1 MFSLQDLCRKNTF
14 FLPDNFSK
22 HTLHLL
28 GLYWKGHGSIQRIK
42 NDGVLIEHDLTLSIN
57 EALILAGEEGN
68 NDMVQLLLLWEGNLH
83 YAIIGALKTEK
94 YGLICEYHSQIQ
106 DWHVL
111 LPLIQDP
118 ETFEKCHDL
127 SLECDLSCLLQ
138 HAVKYNMLSILV
150 KYKEDL
156 LNVLFRQQI
165 QGLFILACEHR
176 MFEILTWMG
185 QNLPIPDP
193 EPIFS
198 IAVVTKDLE
207 MFSLGYKIVFEYMEN
222 QGLFHLTQVVR
233 MVMLNHHFDMVI
245 NKGLLPFVLETLKHG
260 GNVNRALSYA
270 VTQNKRKILDHVVR
284 QKNIP
289 HKTIERMLHLAV
301 KKHAPRKTLNL
312 LLSYINYKVKNVKK
326 LLEHVVKYN
335 STLVI
340 RILLEKKKNLLDATL
355 TRYVKDSTYFRVKEF
370 MQDFSISPEKFIKI
384 AVREKRNVLIKGIS
398 EDIWENPA
406 ERIRN
411 LKQIVCTIKYESG
424 RQFLINIIH
433 TIYQSYSLKPEE
445 ILKLATF
452 YVKHNATTHFK
463 DLCKYLWLNR
473 GTESKKLF
481 LECLEIADEKEF
493 PDIKSIVSE
502 YINYLFTAGAITK
515 EEIMQAYALEYA
527 MY

>member
-14 FLPDNFSK
+14 FLPNDFSK
-22 HTLHLL
+22 HTLQRL
-28 GLYWKGHGSIQRIK
+28 GLYWKEHGSVHRIEKDSIMIQ
-42 NDGVLIEHDLTLSIN
+42 NELVLSIN
-57 EALILAGEEGN
+57 DALQLAGEEG
-68 NDMVQLLLLWEGNLH
+68 DTDVVQLLLLWEGNLH
-83 YAIIGALKTEK
+83 YAIIGALKTEN
-94 YGLICEYHSQIQ
+94 YNLVCEYHSQIQ
-106 DWHVL
+106 DWHIL

-127 SLECDLSCLLQ
+127 SLGCDLICLLQ
-138 HAVKYNMLSILV
+138 HAVKCDMLSILV

-156 LNVLFRQQI
+156 LNVRIRHRTQSLFV
-165 QGLFILACEHR
+165 LACENR
-176 MFEILTWMG
+176 RFEIIEWIG
-185 QNLPIPDP
+185 QNLSIP
-193 EPIFS
+193 EPEAIFS
-198 IAVVTKDLE
+198 IAIVTKDVEL
-207 MFSLGYKIVFEYMEN
+207 FSLGYKIIFDYMQR
-222 QGLFHLTQVVR
+222 QGIFQLTNVVR
-233 MVMLNHHFDMVI
+233 MLLLNRHIGMAI
-245 NKGLLPFVLETLKHG
+245 EKGLLPFILETLKYG
-260 GNVNRALSYA
+260 GSVKRALSYA
-270 VTQNKRKILDHVVR
+270 VIDNKRKIIDYLVR
-284 QKNIP
+284 HENIP
-289 HKTIERMLHLAV
+289 RGTIERLLHLAV
-301 KKHAPRKTLNL
+301 KKQSSRKTLNL

-355 TRYVKDSTYFRVKEF
+355 TRYVKDSTYFQVKEF

-515 EEIMQAYALEYA
+515 EEIMQVYALEYA